1 MHFKPTLYEISLV
14 VWALLLVNRW
24 TDGHDG
30 FNEWFSTFFPNSPTT
45 EEAACYTGQILTS
58 SLVKL

>member
-14 VWALLLVNRW
+14 VWALLPVDRR

-30 FNEWFSTFFPNSPTT
+30 FNEWFRFFLPNSPRI
-45 EEAACYTGQILTS
+45 EKAACYNGQIITS
-58 SLVKL
+58 SLV